1 MLFLSAK
8 QVKEMLL
15 PLACNHRRHREFH
28 AVVGCNP
35 TLSHGHYPTLNPFLH
50 WLTALLEDVAVTANE
65 MREGL
70 SVFGVQALASN
81 PLQAA
86 AVGNQKSVSDSSGD
100 KQCNNLSMALWHAA

>member
-1 MLFLSAK
+1 
-8 QVKEMLL
+8 
-15 PLACNHRRHREFH
+15 
-28 AVVGCNP
+28 
-35 TLSHGHYPTLNPFLH
+35 
-50 WLTALLEDVAVTANE
+50 

-100 KQCNNLSMALWHAA
+100 KSFNTIYVSFDNLLNFLK